1 MTDNEYSDLK
11 YKIVAR
17 ENRYIIIAIIVVI
30 LIYFGLVTII
40 IQTSEQEIK
49 GTFPFE
55 QLAIMLLA
63 ISSLITNMANPWDT
77 KREEL
82 DELFKSKSS
91 YEEAEKKLGL
101 KYQPPK
107 N

>member
-1 MTDNEYSDLK
+1 MTNEEYSDLK

-40 IQTSEQEIK
+40 IQTSGQEIK

-55 QLAIMLLA
+55 QLAIILLTT
-63 ISSLITNMANPWDT
+63 SSLIIGIANPWNN
-77 KREEL
+77 KRKEL
-82 DELFKSKSS
+82 DELFKSKVS
-91 YEEAEKKLGL
+91 YQEAEMKLGL
-101 KYQPPK
+101 KYEPPK
-107 N
+107 D